1 MFSVAES
8 ILAKYMISFASSKNW
23 ECIRNVF
30 GKMHCIQEHEV
41 CLVWLEIVLVEYI
54 GLCHP
59 PFFRS
64 RCF

>member
-54 GLCHP
+54 GL
-59 PFFRS
+59 
-64 RCF
+64 